1 MPIQPGEEF
10 RGTER
15 FALIRRLGAGGM
27 GVVYEALDR
36 RRDSPVAIKTLTRI
50 DPDAVYQLKSEFRT
64 IAGLTH
70 PNLVSLYEL
79 HAADG
84 VWFITM
90 ELVGGR
96 PFSEHVVPGATRN
109 SDAPTRTQTPP
120 DPADGG
126 RDGSAA
132 DRHRAGVARL
142 PAPVCDLDRLGA
154 ALPQLVDGVRAIHAA
169 GKLHRDLKPSNVL
182 VTESGRV
189 VILDFGIAADLPGSR
204 RVVELTSLPYAGT
217 PIYMAPEQYG
227 AGDLTAAADWYAMG
241 VMLFEALTGQP
252 PFRSVSVEA
261 LAFEKSTSDADPPST
276 ICEGVPE
283 HLDTLC
289 ADLLRRD
296 PARRPEGEAI
306 AQRLHASAGTA
317 ASRIPDAAASD
328 ARVVL
333 VGRDQTLADLRA
345 TRTDVQRDGALT
357 VFLQGRSGMG
367 KSAVLQAF
375 LESCDR
381 DPHTVVLSG
390 RCFEAESVP
399 FKALD
404 ALMDSLARHLRKIP
418 ATDAAGLL
426 PRRAD
431 VLARMFPTLLRVP
444 VFAEAPQGRST
455 AKDAVEARQIASAA
469 LREMIGRLADRTSLV
484 IAIDDLQWGDLD
496 SAHLIAELIAP
507 PDPPPILLILAAR
520 SEQTDSPCLGYLR
533 QPSLGFRRQAIDLQ
547 PLTAADVAQLHAGLH
562 PGAPPL
568 PADRAARIAADA
580 GGNPFLI
587 REVLDAGFERDV
599 IETGVEVEAGHEAV
613 AQMIRGKVSRL
624 DAASRRL
631 IEVVSLSAKPI
642 DVGCA
647 FEAAGVTG
655 DSQLILTGLRNGRLL
670 RSTGTEDLEL
680 VETYHD
686 RIRETVAGTLS
697 GEVLR
702 ESHERLAHALGSR
715 AGADSEHVAS
725 HLEGAG
731 HGREA
736 ADLLLTAAQQA
747 SQALAFDHAVM
758 LYERAL
764 RLSPDRRAAT
774 TVARLAEALAE
785 AGRSSEAADRFAEA
799 SGLADASA
807 RREYARRAAYYFC
820 ISGRIDQGKATL
832 GDVLRQFGISLP
844 GSKGTAIASVLAARA
859 RLWFRGLKYTPRWSD
874 DLGADER
881 ERLDS
886 LWAAAIGLGNTEVI
900 SGIGFSTRGLLQAL
914 DAGDPARIVR
924 AMSWE
929 ACLRAVDDV
938 KSAARLIDRAET
950 IIKTCETPYLRG
962 MILLARAI
970 YTLNLTRFR
979 DAIPLFDEAESLW
992 LEHGHGVDWEV
1003 NTARHFCSWSMLY
1016 AGEYGEALRRMTL
1029 QQREAAGR
1037 GNLYMTVSMG
1047 AYAEPLGLLA
1057 AGQPERARARRA
1069 EVMALWTEQHF
1080 NVQHIIAMLAEI
1092 QACAYEGRGPEALE
1106 AARRES
1112 AAAHTHGFDRLAVGR
1127 ISTDYLT
1134 LNSAFLTIA
1143 ANPSRTDVL
1152 QDAARAIKRLSKE
1165 SPGWGPAA
1173 AAAGRAGMAVVQGDR
1188 SAAAAHLERSASIYA
1203 DLGMTGYASYARRN
1217 LGLLVGGD
1225 RGRTLVADADA
1236 WLRAH
1241 GVADPERFASVCI
1254 RLPTYDSGNR
1264 FPESIPGIV
1273 RT

>member
-1 MPIQPGEEF
+1 
-10 RGTER
+10 
-15 FALIRRLGAGGM
+15 M
-27 GVVYEALDR
+27 GVVYEAIDR

-96 PFSEHVVPGATRN
+96 PFSEHVVPGALRD
-109 SDAPTRTQTPP
+109 SDAPTHTQTPTGP
-120 DPADGG
+120 EEAGGDGW
-126 RDGSAA
+126 SL
-132 DRHRAGVARL
+132 DRRRAGVAPL
-142 PAPVCDLDRLGA
+142 PAPVCDLERLGA

-227 AGDLTAAADWYAMG
+227 AGELTAAADWYAMG

-252 PFRSVSVEA
+252 PFRAVSIEA
-261 LAFEKSTSDADPPST
+261 LAVEKSSADADPPST
-276 ICEGVPE
+276 ICQGVPE
-283 HLDTLC
+283 HLNTLC
-289 ADLLRRD
+289 GDLLRRD
-296 PARRPEGEAI
+296 PARRPDGEAI
-306 AQRLHASAGTA
+306 AQRLRASTGTVA
-317 ASRIPDAAASD
+317 ARVRDSASD

-345 TRTDVQRDGALT
+345 TRTVVQRDGALA

-381 DPHTVVLSG
+381 EPHTVVLSG

-469 LREMIGRLADRTSLV
+469 LREMVGRLADRTSLV

-496 SAHLIAELIAP
+496 SAQLIAELVAP
-507 PDPPPILLILAAR
+507 PDPPPILLIVAAR
-520 SEQTDSPCLGYLR
+520 SEQTDSPCLSYLR
-533 QPSLGFRRQAIDLQ
+533 QPSLGFRRQDLDLQ

-568 PADRAARIAADA
+568 ASDRAARIAADA
-580 GGNPFLI
+580 GGNPFII
-587 REVLDAGFERDV
+587 REVLDAG
-599 IETGVEVEAGHEAV
+599 VEVEAGQEAV
-613 AQMIRGKVSRL
+613 AQMIRGKVARL

-631 IEVVSLSAKPI
+631 IEVVSLSAKPL

-647 FEAAGVTG
+647 CEAAGITG
-655 DSQLILTGLRNGRLL
+655 DSQLILTGLRNGRLV
-670 RSTGTEDLEL
+670 RSTGAEDLEL

-686 RIRETVAGTLS
+686 RIRETVAGTLT
-697 GEVLR
+697 GEALR

-715 AGADSEHVAS
+715 AGADAEHVAS

-736 ADLLLTAAQQA
+736 AELLLTAAQQA

-764 RLSPDRRAAT
+764 RLSPDRRSAT

-799 SGLADASA
+799 SALADASA

-859 RLWFRGLKYTPRWSD
+859 RLWFRGLKYTPRFSD

-938 KSAARLIDRAET
+938 KSAERLIDRAET

-1016 AGEYGEALRRMTL
+1016 AGEYAEALRRMTI

-1047 AYAEPLGLLA
+1047 SYAEPLALLA

-1069 EVMALWTEQHF
+1069 EVMGLWTEQHF

-1134 LNSAFLTIA
+1134 LNSVFLTIGA
-1143 ANPSRTDVL
+1143 DPSRTDVL

-1173 AAAGRAGMAVVQGDR
+1173 AAAGRAGVAVVQGDR
-1188 SAAAAHLERSASIYA
+1188 SAAAEHLERSASIYA
-1203 DLGMTGYASYARRN
+1203 GLGMTGYASYARRN
-1217 LGLLVGGD
+1217 LGVLVGGD
-1225 RGRTLVADADA
+1225 RGRDLISDADT

-1254 RLPTYDSGNR
+1254 RLPLGANYDSGNR
-1264 FPESIPGIV
+1264 FPESMPGIV